1 MTVVAKK
8 SCRRISACRGLLLA
22 ISILATARAADEAF
36 RIDYSVDVASIDE
49 TQFHVVADVQ
59 NIRQDSI
66 EFSLPVWTPGWYTI
80 ENYARNISRLIVRGP
95 DGKRLNHERTRKQ
108 SWRVS
113 TQGLASVKI
122 EFDYSATKLALNQA
136 KIDADFAFFTGT
148 ELFVFAEG
156 HRDCPSLLRLKFPA
170 GWKSVSAL
178 KETDD
183 PRVFSAANYDE
194 LVDGPVLMGQ
204 FDARKFDVLGKP
216 HWYVTIPKGVIQNP
230 QAAEITAS
238 LTKIVETAGKIFGGL
253 PYDKYVF
260 FHFFKHPE
268 TRAAGGL
275 EHANSQV
282 SFFARGE
289 FTAISPIEWM
299 AAHEYFHVWN
309 VKRIRPVQL
318 WPYDYSR
325 EVETPLLWVSEGFTS
340 YYGNVLLYRA
350 GLSSRPE
357 FYEAAAGSIGQVESS
372 PVRDFVS
379 PSEASAS
386 TWLSYDNRMPFELS
400 YYLTGRNL
408 AVLLNLS
415 ILHET
420 DGQRGLDD
428 VMRALYADFYLKNK
442 GFSNSDLLAEI
453 QQVSGHDYAEFFA
466 KHVDGVER
474 PPYETIFSYAGMK
487 LQFSKQRDG
496 FGNLHATLAEQ
507 PNATDAQKK
516 IREAWMRK

>member
-1 MTVVAKK
+1 M
-8 SCRRISACRGLLLA
+8 CRIALLA
-22 ISILATARAADEAF
+22 IAVLLNARAADEPF
-36 RIDYSVDVASIDE
+36 RVDYSVEVGSTDD
-49 TQFHVVADVQ
+49 THFHVVAEVQ
-59 NIRQDSI
+59 NIRQESL

-95 DGKRLNHERTRKQ
+95 DGKRLNHERTHKQ
-108 SWRVS
+108 SWRVN
-113 TQGLASVKI
+113 TQGVASIKI
-122 EFDYSATKLALNQA
+122 EFDYNATKLALNQA
-136 KIDADFAFFTGT
+136 KIDADYAFFTGT

-156 HRDCPSLLRLKFPA
+156 HRDCASLVRLKFPA
-170 GWKSVSAL
+170 GWKAVSAL

-204 FDARKFDVLGKP
+204 FDARKFEVLGKP
-216 HWYVTIPKGVIQNP
+216 HWYVTLPKGAIQDP
-230 QAAEITAS
+230 KATEITDS
-238 LTKIVETAGKIFGGL
+238 LTKIVGSAGKMFGGL

-260 FHFFKHPE
+260 FHFFKPSE

-289 FTAISPIEWM
+289 FTALSPIEWM

-309 VKRIRPVQL
+309 VKRIRPAQL

-357 FYEAAAGSIGQVESS
+357 FYEAAAGSIAQVESS
-372 PVRDFVS
+372 PVREFVS

-386 TWLSYDNRMPFELS
+386 TWLSYDNHIAFELS

-415 ILHET
+415 ILHDT
-420 DGQRGLDD
+420 NGQHDLDD

-442 GFSNSDLLAEI
+442 GFDTRDLLAEI
-453 QQVSGHDYAEFFA
+453 QHISGRDYAEFFK
-466 KHVDGVER
+466 KHIDGVER
-474 PPYETIFSYAGMK
+474 PPYETILGYAGMK

-507 PNATDAQKK
+507 PDATEAQKK
-516 IREAWMRK
+516 VRDAWMKK